1 MTKTTNTTAAKSQA
15 KSVPVKQTTQFKAKQ
30 QLAASGSGAGASAAK
45 KTVSKVMNLPGAG
58 AKTSATSSPSSK
70 APLTSSVAAK
80 GSGVSQS
87 LSSVA
92 AKLSHSGVTLSK
104 PDKPAA
110 AAGPR

>member
-15 KSVPVKQTTQFKAKQ
+15 KSVPVKQTAQFKAKQ
-30 QLAASGSGAGASAAK
+30 QLATSGSGASAAK

-58 AKTSATSSPSSK
+58 AKTSSSPSSK

>member
-1 MTKTTNTTAAKSQA
+1 
-15 KSVPVKQTTQFKAKQ
+15 
-30 QLAASGSGAGASAAK
+30 
-45 KTVSKVMNLPGAG
+45 MNLPGAG
-58 AKTSATSSPSSK
+58 AKTSSSPSSK

>member
-1 MTKTTNTTAAKSQA
+1 MTKTTNTTSAKSQA
-15 KSVPVKQTTQFKAKQ
+15 KSVPVKQTAQFKAKQ
-30 QLAASGSGAGASAAK
+30 QLATSGSGAGASAAK

-58 AKTSATSSPSSK
+58 AKTSSS
-70 APLTSSVAAK
+70 LTSSVAAK

-87 LSSVA
+87 LFLVA

>member
-1 MTKTTNTTAAKSQA
+1 MTKTTNTTSAKSQA

-30 QLAASGSGAGASAAK
+30 QLAAPGSGAGASAAK

-58 AKTSATSSPSSK
+58 AKTSSSPSSK